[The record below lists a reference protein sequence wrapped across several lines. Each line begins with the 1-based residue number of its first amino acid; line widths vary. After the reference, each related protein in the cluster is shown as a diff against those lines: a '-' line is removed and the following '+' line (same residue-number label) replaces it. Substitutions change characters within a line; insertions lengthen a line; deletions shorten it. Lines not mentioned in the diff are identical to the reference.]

1 MTKAELFLK
10 LAQPD
15 ESGHSRQVSV
25 DEFEEEY
32 APLKLGNG
40 LGWGRKETKLA
51 KKYNIEK
58 EKKGNKITAIR
69 LAGFKNDD

>member
-1 MTKAELFLK
+1 MTQAELFLK

-15 ESGHSRQVSV
+15 ESGFSRWVSV
-25 DEFEEEY
+25 EEFVGEY
-32 APLKLGNG
+32 AELKLGNG
-40 LGWGRKETKLA
+40 LDWRRKETKLA

-69 LAGFKNDD
+69 LAGFKNGD

>member
-1 MTKAELFLK
+1 MTQAELFLK
-10 LAQPD
+10 LANPN
-15 ESGHSRQVSV
+15 ESGYSRWVSV
-25 DEFEEEY
+25 DEFKEEY

-58 EKKGNKITAIR
+58 EEKDNKITAIR
-69 LAGFKNDD
+69 LAGFKNGD